1 MPVSVGDKIGPYEI
15 LAFLGKG
22 GMGSVYRAHDTR
34 LHRDVAIKFSAEQFS
49 ERFAREARAIAAL
62 NHPNVCTLYDIGP
75 DYLVMELIEGASPRG
90 PLSEQEALGIA
101 AQVAAALAAAHERG
115 VVHRDLKR
123 ANVKITRGGL
133 VKVLDFGVAKLIS
146 KPTADGSTVT
156 MVTELGVAIGT
167 PAYMAPE
174 QAQGKEIDTRA
185 DVWAFG
191 LLLYELLTGQSP
203 FRGDSEESTLAAVLT
218 QEPDLTKLPPRV
230 RPLLRACIKKDPRER
245 LSSIANWSLLLDQDG
260 LAGPAVPVARS
271 KIPWLVAATAGILVV
286 IAFWAPWRRDP
297 RPSISEPLVRI
308 DADLGTGVSLF
319 TENGPALALSRDGTR
334 IVFSSRSEDGST
346 RLFWRRLDQ
355 ANVIALPGSDSG
367 FAPFFS
373 PNGEQIAFFAN
384 GSLKKA
390 ELATG
395 NITVLANAVNPAGGT
410 WGEDGTIVFNRA
422 PTLDLWKVP
431 ANGGEMK
438 SVPRSTG
445 PAGRYWPQLLPGG
458 KALLVTRVPALGG
471 EVDQESV
478 DALSLEDGHSQTLI
492 EGAHFGRYLPNGFLA
507 YLRRGTLF
515 ARAFDVARQKL
526 NGPEFP
532 VLQGVDYSTLDGAG
546 QLDVASNG
554 TLLFRTAPAGS
565 ELKTVQWLDSAGRL
579 EPLLGT
585 PGDYRAISLSR
596 DGKRLALV
604 ISDSGGSDLYVY
616 DIERRQ
622 RPTRLTVGAKI
633 LTSGGPTWM
642 PDGRHLLFSAGAGT
656 WWVPTE
662 GLSQPRELLHGFSV
676 NSISHDGKRLFVTTV
691 NSRTR
696 TDTWIAP
703 LSVAADGPHVGQPTP
718 LLQGVYSEVP
728 FDDSPDGRWLSYA
741 ADETG
746 VAELYVTEIANPSR
760 KWLLSTAS
768 GQRAF
773 WEPSGREI
781 LFATFFA
788 PIRIMRVSYSLD
800 NGLFQPDQPRLWS
813 RVAIPD
819 HSGFSARSITMSP
832 DGKRVA
838 VLMPAEVPL
847 GNRVTFVS
855 NFFDEVQ
862 RRAAGVK

>member
-1 MPVSVGDKIGPYEI
+1 MSVSVGDKLGPYEI
-15 LAFLGKG
+15 VAFLGKG
-22 GMGSVYRAHDTR
+22 GMGSVYRAHDGR
-34 LHRDVAIKFSAEQFS
+34 LRRDVAIKVCSERFS
-49 ERFAREARAIAAL
+49 ERFTQEARTIAAL

-75 DYLVMELIEGASPRG
+75 DYLVMELIDGVSPRG

-115 VVHRDLKR
+115 IIHRDLKP
-123 ANVKITRGGL
+123 ANVKITPEGL
-133 VKVLDFGVAKLIS
+133 VKVLDFGVAKQIC
-146 KPTADGSTVT
+146 KPTADASTLT
-156 MVTELGVAIGT
+156 MVTEPGLAIGT

-191 LLLYELLTGQSP
+191 VMLYELLSGQSP
-203 FRGDSEESTLAAVLT
+203 FRGDSVASTLAAVLN
-218 QEPDLTKLPPRV
+218 QEPDLTKFPPRV
-230 RPLLRACIKKDPRER
+230 RPLLRACLKKDARER
-245 LSSIANWSLLLDQDG
+245 LSSIVNWGLLLDQDG
-260 LAGPAVPVARS
+260 LAQPAVPATRS
-271 KIPWLVAATAGILVV
+271 KIPWVVAAMAGILAV
-286 IAFWAPWRRDP
+286 IAFWAPRQRDP
-297 RPSISEPLVRI
+297 RPSISEPLMRI
-308 DADLGTGVSLF
+308 DADLGAGVSLF

-334 IVFSSRSEDGST
+334 VVFSSRREDGST

-355 ANVIALPGSDSG
+355 ANVTPLPGTDSG

-373 PNGEQIAFFAN
+373 PSGEQIAFFAN
-384 GSLKKA
+384 GSLKKI

-410 WGEDGTIVFNRA
+410 WGEDDMIVFNRA

-438 SVPRSTG
+438 PVPRAAST
-445 PAGRYWPQLLPGG
+445 AGRYWPQLLPGG
-458 KALLVTRVPALGG
+458 KALLITRVPALGG
-471 EVDQESV
+471 DVDQESI
-478 DALSLEDGHSQTLI
+478 DALSVDDGHTQTLV
-492 EGAHFGRYLPNGFLA
+492 EGAHFGRYLPNGYLA

-515 ARAFDVARQKL
+515 ARAFDVAHQKL

-554 TLLFRTAPAGS
+554 TLLFRTAPTGS
-565 ELKTVQWLDSAGRL
+565 ELKTVQWLDGDRL
-579 EPLLGT
+579 EPLLGI
-585 PGDYRAISLSR
+585 PGDYRAISLSP

-604 ISDSGGSDLYVY
+604 ISDTGGSDLYVY
-616 DIERRQ
+616 DVERRQ
-622 RPTRLTVGAKI
+622 QPARLTVGANV
-633 LTSGGPTWM
+633 LASGSLTWM
-642 PDGRHLLFSAGAGT
+642 PDGRYLLFSAGAST

-662 GLSQPRELLHGFSV
+662 GLSQPRELLRGFNV
-676 NSISHDGKRLFVTTV
+676 NSISHDGNRLFVTTV
-691 NSRTR
+691 NSSTR

-703 LSVAADGPHVGQPTP
+703 LSVASDGPHVGQPTP
-718 LLQGVYSEVP
+718 LLRGIYSEVP

-788 PIRIMRVSYSLD
+788 PIRIMIVSYSLD
-800 NGLFQPDQPRLWS
+800 KGHFQPDQPRAWS

-819 HSGFSARSITMSP
+819 HAGFSARSVAMSP

-838 VLMPAEVPL
+838 VLMPAETPL

-855 NFFDEVQ
+855 NFFDEVR